1 MGSGRMSR
9 YEPRAFRLVLGAI
22 CLIAT
27 TLGTAGAED
36 AWPAVPRVVAI
47 GDVHGDFGQLVTV
60 LKDAGLVDAK
70 LKWTGGKTHLV
81 QTGDRIDRGS
91 LSRKVM
97 DLLMR
102 LEKDAKKAGGMV
114 HPLLGNHEAMNMLG
128 DLRYVTPEEFAAFK
142 GTDSQRYRD
151 ALWEQRREER
161 KQRGEAAP
169 TEADRKRFDAEIPL
183 GYIEHRLAFAP
194 KGVYGAW
201 LVRQNAVI
209 RIGDTLFLHGGISPK
224 YADFSLADLNE
235 KIRRELQDPDPLTA
249 LLAQDPEGPLW
260 YRGLAQGDPALLPH
274 LEGVLARHGCRR
286 IVIGHTPTEGFL
298 VFPRYGGRVLMI
310 DVGLSKY
317 YGGPPAALI
326 LEGGQA
332 FALHRGKRLPLPDA
346 EGEPLLRYVREVSA
360 LEPDPSRLKPLLG
373 RLEEAAATAAP
384 SPP

>member
-1 MGSGRMSR
+1 MASGGVSR
-9 YEPRAFRLVLGAI
+9 YEQRAFRLVLAALGI
-22 CLIAT
+22 IAT
-27 TLGTAGAED
+27 TLAPARSDE
-36 AWPAVPRVVAI
+36 AWSAPPRVVAI
-47 GDVHGDFGQLVTV
+47 GDVHGDYDQFVTV

-70 LKWTGGKTHLV
+70 LRWTGGKTHLV
-81 QTGDRIDRGS
+81 QTGDRLDRGA

-102 LEKDAKKAGGMV
+102 LEKDAGKAGGMV

-142 GTDSQRYRD
+142 GADSQRYRD

-161 KQRGEAAP
+161 KRRGESEL
-169 TEADRKRFDAEIPL
+169 TSEDRKRFDAEIPL
-183 GYIEHRLAFAP
+183 GYVEHRLAFAP
-194 KGVYGAW
+194 KGTYGAW

-224 YADFSLADLNE
+224 YADFSLTDMND

-249 LLAQDPEGPLW
+249 LVAQDPEGPLW

-274 LEGVLARHGCRR
+274 VEAVLARHGCRR

-298 VFPRYGGRVLMI
+298 VFPRYGGRVLLI
-310 DVGLSKY
+310 DVGLSKH

-332 FALHRGKRLPLPDA
+332 FALHRGKRLPLPDG

-373 RLEEAAATAAP
+373 RLEAPTTAAP

>member
-1 MGSGRMSR
+1 MASGRVSR
-9 YEPRAFRLVLGAI
+9 YEQRAFRLVLAALG
-22 CLIAT
+22 LIAT
-27 TLGTAGAED
+27 TLAPARGEE
-36 AWPAVPRVVAI
+36 AWSAPPRVVAI
-47 GDVHGDFGQLVTV
+47 GDIHGDYDQLVTV
-60 LKDAGLVDAK
+60 LTDAGLVDAK
-70 LKWTGGKTHLV
+70 LKWTGGKAHLV
-81 QTGDRIDRGS
+81 QTGDRLDRGAQ
-91 LSRKVM
+91 SRKVM

-102 LEKDAKKAGGMV
+102 LEKDARKAGGMV

-128 DLRYVTPEEFAAFK
+128 DLRYVVPEEFAAFK

-161 KQRGEAAP
+161 KRRGESEL
-169 TEADRKRFDAEIPL
+169 TSEDRKRFDAEVPL
-183 GYIEHRLAFAP
+183 GYVEHRLAFAP
-194 KGVYGAW
+194 KGTYGAW

-224 YADFSLADLNE
+224 YADFSLADLND
-235 KIRRELQDPDPLTA
+235 KIRRELSDPDPLTA
-249 LLAQDPEGPLW
+249 LVAQDPEGPLW

-274 LEGVLARHGCRR
+274 LEAVLTRHGCRR
-286 IVIGHTPTEGFL
+286 MVIGHTVTDGQL
-298 VFPRYGGRVLMI
+298 VFPLYGGRVVMI
-310 DVGLSKY
+310 DVGLSKP

-332 FALHRGKRLPLPDA
+332 FALHRGKRLPLPDG

-373 RLEEAAATAAP
+373 RLEGATIAAP